1 MTVLEV
7 KTLKPTANEVLLDK
21 IRNDAS
27 PDYQARIPSATQA
40 GVQATMKSLQ
50 TYRPQMNEFIDALVN
65 KIALTIIRGTSWTNP
80 LAEFKRGL
88 LTGGDTIEEIMVG
101 LIKAKTYDP
110 ARDELEKE
118 LFGTAPIEVQNNF
131 HKVNRRDRYKVTIN
145 QPLLMQAF
153 NKPMGLSSFAAQIM
167 SAPGTSDQWD
177 EFLLMCQ
184 LFAEYESNG
193 GYFKVKIRDI
203 TNPDSPTLAEDT
215 KSVLTRIRS
224 MAGTLKFISTQYN
237 AARMPIAAASDELIL
252 FVTPEFNA
260 VLDVEALAG
269 AFNVEK
275 MSLSGRIIEIPKE
288 QFGIDGVEAILTTK
302 DFFVVADQLFET
314 ASMWNPASLQNN
326 YWLHRW
332 QVISASRF
340 VPAIAFSTEAG
351 DEIVKLNPP
360 VTALEAITVTAA
372 DGTNP
377 TSVDRGERYQLHT
390 HTVTEGNADGIRWA
404 VYGATSPRT
413 WISQTGV
420 LSVGGDEGNTT
431 LKVVATATWLDPQ
444 NLMRD
449 GATAEITLTV
459 SGEAV
464 LDAWPEVDDP
474 STTADDS
481 MHRVTG
487 IEVQGVPVTKVAPA
501 TGGFQYDV
509 YTYEADVVDP
519 ATVTKSDIAVFGPDA
534 GDVRI
539 TKSGLVFTI
548 EVASAPGDPVYTVT
562 VK

>member
-1 MTVLEV
+1 VLEV
-7 KTLKPTANEVLLDK
+7 KTLKPTANEILLDR
-21 IRNDAS
+21 IRDDAS
-27 PDYQARIPSATQA
+27 PDYVARIPSATQA
-40 GVQATMKSLQ
+40 GVQATMKALQ

-88 LTGGDTIEEIMVG
+88 LTGGDTVEEIMVG
-101 LIKAKTYDP
+101 LVKAKTYDP

-118 LFGTAPIEVQNNF
+118 LFGTAPIEVQTNF
-131 HKVNRRDRYKVTIN
+131 HRVNRRDRYKVTIN

-203 TNPDSPTLAEDT
+203 TDPDSPTLAEDS

-237 AARMPIAAASDELIL
+237 AARMPISATSDELVM
-252 FVTPEFNA
+252 FATPEFNA

-269 AFNVEK
+269 AFNVDR
-275 MSLSGRIIEIPKE
+275 MSLSGRIIEIPAE
-288 QFGIDGVEAILTTK
+288 QFGIDGVQAILTTK

-340 VPAIAFSTEAG
+340 VPAIAFTTDAG
-351 DEIVKLNPP
+351 DEIIKLNPP
-360 VTALEAITVTAA
+360 VTALEAITLTAA
-372 DGTNP
+372 DGTTV
-377 TSVDRGERYQLHT
+377 TSVLRGERYQVNT
-390 HTVTEGNADGIRWA
+390 ATVTTGNSDGIR
-404 VYGATSPRT
+404 YYLTGNTSPRT
-413 WISQTGV
+413 YISQTGV
-420 LSVGGDEGNTT
+420 LTVGGDEGGT
-431 LKVVATATWLDPQ
+431 LVVNAVSTWLNPENIMQ
-444 NLMRD
+444 D
-449 GATAEITLTV
+449 GARQSATLTV
-459 SGEAV
+459 SGTPT
-464 LDAWPEVDDP
+464 LDAWPTVDNPD
-474 STTADDS
+474 TAADDDAN
-481 MHRVTG
+481 RVTG
-487 IEVQGVPVTKVAPA
+487 ITVQGVPVSPT
-501 TGGFQYDV
+501 FV
-509 YTYEADVVDP
+509 YTTTTYTADVADP
-519 ATVTKSDIAVFGPDA
+519 ASVTKTDFEVFGPDA
-534 GDVRI
+534 GDVKI
-539 TKSGLVFTI
+539 TKNGLVFTI
-548 EVASAPGDPVYTVT
+548 AVPSAAGDPVYTVT
-562 VK
+562 VS